1 MNDGVSSDHDLA
13 VRDTE
18 EALIAALQESDTA
31 AETLHD
37 TSLDHPRS
45 ARRRRGAIGAAGLLL
60 ALLAL
65 VVARRRR

>member
-1 MNDGVSSDHDLA
+1 MSDDSSSDEELA
-13 VRDTE
+13 ERDTE

-31 AETLHD
+31 VETLHD
-37 TSLDHPRS
+37 TSQDHPRS
-45 ARRRRGAIGAAGLLL
+45 ARRRRGTIGLAGLLL